1 MLPTK
6 TWSRPEKE
14 KKKRRTISR
23 GLAPF
28 ACHSKSTDDILCRQ
42 ALNFRTLD
50 VPAHLEVTSDTGW
63 KLFTMACR
71 RANMIVFGCEV
82 ESFGEKRVL
91 CGECYWCCNSMEV
104 FFFLL
109 DYRNFYK
116 GFWNIARW
124 IWNMSGV
131 LGNKRDCWPF
141 TFRTKQ
147 EVSVTKC
154 GLSRKPQELNEL
166 IVCLSVLCYR
176 IV

>member
-63 KLFTMACR
+63 KLFTMAFR
-71 RANMIVFGCEV
+71 RKNIIVFGCEV
-82 ESFGEKRVL
+82 ESFGGKRVL
-91 CGECYWCCNSMEV
+91 CGECYWCCNSQNSMEV
-104 FFFLL
+104 FFFCSIIVIFTMDFETLHDEYEIWAGSWGIKETVDHLL
-109 DYRNFYK
+109 LGRSKRYLWRNVVY
-116 GFWNIARW
+116 
-124 IWNMSGV
+124 
-131 LGNKRDCWPF
+131 LGNHKN
-141 TFRTKQ
+141 
-147 EVSVTKC
+147 
-154 GLSRKPQELNEL
+154 LMNL
-166 IVCLSVLCYR
+166 
-176 IV
+176 

>member
-82 ESFGEKRVL
+82 ESFREKRVL

-104 FFFLL
+104 FFFCSIIVIFTRDFETLQ
-109 DYRNFYK
+109 DEYEIWA
-116 GFWNIARW
+116 GFWGTKETVDHLLLGRSKRYLWRN
-124 IWNMSGV
+124 V
-131 LGNKRDCWPF
+131 VYLGNHKN
-141 TFRTKQ
+141 
-147 EVSVTKC
+147 
-154 GLSRKPQELNEL
+154 LMNL
-166 IVCLSVLCYR
+166 
-176 IV
+176 

>member
-28 ACHSKSTDDILCRQ
+28 ACHSKSTDDILYRQ

-63 KLFTMACR
+63 KLSQWHLDEKISLSLVAKWNHSEKSECFVVNVTDVA
-71 RANMIVFGCEV
+71 IVW
-82 ESFGEKRVL
+82 R
-91 CGECYWCCNSMEV
+91 

-109 DYRNFYK
+109 DYRNFYN

-154 GLSRKPQELNEL
+154 GLSRKPQELDEL
-166 IVCLSVLCYR
+166 IVCLSV
-176 IV
+176 